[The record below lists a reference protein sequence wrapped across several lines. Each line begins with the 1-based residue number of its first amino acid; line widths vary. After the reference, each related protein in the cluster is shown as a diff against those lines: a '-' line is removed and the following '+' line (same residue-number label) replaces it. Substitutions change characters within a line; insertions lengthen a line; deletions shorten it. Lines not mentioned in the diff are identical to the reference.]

1 MSPIEIDQAIELSKD
16 LNPVITK
23 GMMGFITEIVE
34 PGKTYKVEFPKEDEG
49 NYEFEG
55 KSEFT
60 ITADFI
66 SAMDY

>member
-1 MSPIEIDQAIELSKD
+1 MTPIEIDQAIELSKD

-23 GMMGFITEIVE
+23 GMMGFVTEIIE
-34 PGKTYKVEFPKEDEG
+34 PGKSYKVEFPTDGEG

-60 ITADFI
+60 VTSDDIAP
-66 SAMDY
+66 MD